1 MTRSSATALRLRHP
15 TDGLWDGATG
25 YDANGKARPGQ
36 AQEAFVRNLSFIRLL
51 VALFGHIFVISLRF
65 SNSFYCGKVKGALC
79 AEHL

>member
-1 MTRSSATALRLRHP
+1 MAFGTAPLVMMRTERL
-15 TDGLWDGATG
+15 
-25 YDANGKARPGQ
+25 GQ